1 MNADLYNIIIYDID
15 ELRLLDEIES
25 MLRDNVSL
33 SKFYY
38 RIVSIKNKHYVYL
51 DSEEVITLKLKY
63 SSDRVLVTL
72 SSYNIGHEIV

>member
-1 MNADLYNIIIYDID
+1 MNAELYNIIIHDIS
-15 ELRLLDEIES
+15 EVRLLDEIED

-38 RIVSIKNKHYVYL
+38 RIVSIRNKHYVYL

-63 SSDRVLVTL
+63 SSDRLKLIV
-72 SSYNIGHEIV
+72 SSMV